1 MVRAVF
7 AIGMMLLVSTNARAD
22 RLYCATM
29 IALGKQSVP
38 KPLIVRMR
46 LEIGLQWTRMTGEPL
61 EDAKL
66 DEIIFA
72 CVDNPSSSIQAVIQT
87 LAAPKPGIEATVC
100 SR

>member
-1 MVRAVF
+1 MVKAVF
-7 AIGMMLLVSTNARAD
+7 AFGIMLLVCANARAD
-22 RLYCATM
+22 GLYCATM

-46 LEIGLQWTRMTGEPL
+46 LEIGLQWTRTTGGPL
-61 EDAKL
+61 EAAEM

-72 CVDNPSSSIQAVIQT
+72 CVDNPASSIQAVIQS
-87 LAAPKPGIEATVC
+87 LATAKPGTEASVC